1 MKDEDYMQLAI
12 TEAVKGIGLTSPNP
26 AVGAVIV
33 SAAGDE
39 VIARGWHRKA
49 GELHAERD
57 AIANAKANANAEA
70 NAKSLAGGR
79 DLRGGTVYVTL
90 EPCSSHGK
98 TGACTDAII
107 EAGFSRVV
115 YGARD
120 VNPAHAGAA
129 DEVLRVA
136 GIEVVSGVLEAE
148 CEVLI
153 RGFSKRM
160 QTGLPW
166 VIAKS
171 AMSLDGRITRPDGE
185 GQWLTGAEARAEAHR
200 IRAEVDAIVVGGKT
214 VRRDNP
220 SLTIR
225 GEAYRA
231 EKLQP
236 WRAVLTQSGK
246 KSIPDEATILT
257 DEYKDRTLLLEDVS
271 LENSLRVL
279 ADKGCNV
286 VLLECGGVLMRQFL
300 ELGLVDEVAVFFA
313 PMLTGGADFG
323 FGVGEHLKK
332 SMAIEKM
339 QLKQLGD
346 DILFRGLVKR

>member
-1 MKDEDYMQLAI
+1 MMRDEDYMRLAI
-12 TEAVKGIGLTSPNP
+12 TEANKGTGLTSPNP

-33 SAAGDE
+33 SSTGDE
-39 VIARGWHRKA
+39 VIAKGWHRKA

-57 AIANAKANANAEA
+57 AIAKARE
-70 NAKSLAGGR
+70 LAGGK
-79 DLRGGTVYVTL
+79 DLAGCTVYVTL
-90 EPCSSHGK
+90 EPCSSHGR

-115 YGARD
+115 YGTRD

-129 DEVLRVA
+129 DDVLRAA
-136 GIEVVSGVLEAE
+136 GIDVVSGVLEEDCVA
-148 CEVLI
+148 LI

-160 QTGLPW
+160 QSGLPW

-185 GQWLTGAEARAEAHR
+185 GQWLTGTEARAEAHR
-200 IRAEVDAIVVGGKT
+200 IRAEVDGIVVGGKT

-225 GEAYRA
+225 GEAYRE

-246 KSIPDEATILT
+246 KSIPAEATILN
-257 DEYKDRTLLLEDVS
+257 DEHKDRTLLLEDVS
-271 LENSLRVL
+271 LEDSLRVL
-279 ADKGCNV
+279 ADRGCNV

-300 ELGLVDEVAVFFA
+300 EQGLVDEVAMFFA
-313 PMLTGGADFG
+313 PMLTGGVDFG

-339 QLKQLGD
+339 QLTQLGD

>member
-1 MKDEDYMQLAI
+1 MKDDDFMHLAI
-12 TEAVKGIGLTSPNP
+12 AEARKGIGLTSPNP

-33 SAAGDE
+33 KDDE
-39 VIARGWHRKA
+39 VIAKGWHKKA
-49 GELHAERD
+49 GELHAERE
-57 AIANAKANANAEA
+57 AILNAVSRGK
-70 NAKSLAGGR
+70 
-79 DLRGGTVYVTL
+79 DLCGGTVYVTL
-90 EPCSSHGK
+90 EPCSTHGT

-107 EAGFSRVV
+107 EYGFSRVV
-115 YGARD
+115 YGAKD

-129 DEVLRVA
+129 DEVLSAA
-136 GIEVVSGVLEAE
+136 GIEVLSGVCEE
-148 CEVLI
+148 DCEVLI

-185 GQWLTGAEARAEAHR
+185 GQWLTGAEARAEAHQ
-200 IRAEVDAIVVGGKT
+200 IRAEVDGIVVGGKT

-225 GEAYRA
+225 GDAYRK
-231 EKLQP
+231 EKEQP

-246 KSIPDEATILT
+246 KNIPAESIVLT
-257 DEYKDRTLLLEDVS
+257 DDFKDRTLLLEDLS
-271 LENSLRVL
+271 LEDSLRKL

-300 ELGLVDEVAVFFA
+300 EQGLVDEVAVFFA

-332 SMAIEKM
+332 SMAIDKV
-339 QLKQLGD
+339 QVKQLGD
-346 DILFRGLVKR
+346 DLLFRGLVK